1 MVPNLNS
8 VITILLLGTP
18 ALILIVFL
26 PAIIEL
32 KKPKDG
38 GPRMITIIFQT
49 EGLHQHSSFVWQT
62 SKKTICPTALQS
74 AHEDTR
80 VLAKPGALGVC
91 LNRNFLFFHWS
102 LANARFP

>member
-32 KKPKDG
+32 KKPKDC
-38 GPRMITIIFQT
+38 GPRMITDQVPNGGLVSAPIF
-49 EGLHQHSSFVWQT
+49 
-62 SKKTICPTALQS
+62 
-74 AHEDTR
+74 R
-80 VLAKPGALGVC
+80 
-91 LNRNFLFFHWS
+91 
-102 LANARFP
+102 LANIEEDQKFTRPLFSPLTKILEFLPNLKV